1 MSALRIF
8 PPTDIDPQGT
18 VINRAE
24 LNQLPVCFVRPR
36 FGAWNQS
43 IPIFAGKVAS

>member
-8 PPTDIDPQGT
+8 PPTGIDPQGT

-24 LNQLPVCFVRPR
+24 LNQLPVCFVRHSEWEGPQGR
-36 FGAWNQS
+36 DRRA
-43 IPIFAGKVAS
+43 